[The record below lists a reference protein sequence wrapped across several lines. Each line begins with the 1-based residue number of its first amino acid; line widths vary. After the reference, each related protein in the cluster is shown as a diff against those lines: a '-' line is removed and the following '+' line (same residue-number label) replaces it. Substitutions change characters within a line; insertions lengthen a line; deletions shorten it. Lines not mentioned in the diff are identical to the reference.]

1 MVKMVQQT
9 KIDFVLKSKKLTEDI
24 SYFSVII
31 KWIRNKLN
39 GMPVQGGLDPNIL
52 LSSKQKI
59 LDSVNN
65 YLKIFSDYPYI
76 FNLGHG
82 ILPETNPEM
91 VQSLI
96 EIVKNF
102 K

>member
-1 MVKMVQQT
+1 
-9 KIDFVLKSKKLTEDI
+9 
-24 SYFSVII
+24 
-31 KWIRNKLN
+31 
-39 GMPVQGGLDPNIL
+39 MPVQGGLDPNIL

-82 ILPETNPEM
+82 ILPNTNPET
-91 VQSLI
+91 VDY
-96 EIVKNF
+96 IVKIVRNE
-102 K
+102 KGSNII